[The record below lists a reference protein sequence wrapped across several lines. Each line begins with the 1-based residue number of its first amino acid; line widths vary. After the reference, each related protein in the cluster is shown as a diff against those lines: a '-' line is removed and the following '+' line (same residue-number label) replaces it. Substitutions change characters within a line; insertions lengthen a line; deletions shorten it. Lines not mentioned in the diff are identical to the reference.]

1 MINSKCAIILTM
13 KKIFFLLLLLLPEF
27 VSAYDACIDGIYYNL
42 NRDTKEATVTY
53 KALNSSSYSGTVNIP
68 PLITYE
74 GKKYSVTSIGENA
87 FEGCKSLLS
96 FTIPSS
102 VTSIAYMA
110 FADCS
115 SLTYLSIPNSV
126 TSIGNSAFKGC
137 SSLTSVIIPN
147 SMKMIYYSV
156 FSGCSS
162 LISVTIPSSVE
173 SIWQGAF
180 YGCSSL
186 TSVHISDL
194 EAWCK
199 IAFVTDWYSNPLQYA
214 HHLFLNDEEL
224 KDLIIPNTV
233 EKINKYAFRGCSSLT
248 SLTLS
253 NNLTSI
259 GENAFAGCS
268 GLRSVTVCSDKLSLS
283 NAFPD
288 SKSVEKLV
296 YGEGC
301 AKAVSTGLTSVSEVS
316 LPTSLQT
323 IDANAFRNFTNL
335 KSVTIPRNV
344 TGIGSGAFSGCS
356 NVAKLVYADGCAK
369 ALSTGLKSVS
379 EVSLPQTLQAIDAN
393 AFKNFTNLKS
403 ILIPAN
409 VSSIG
414 DYAFQGCKS
423 ITSISI
429 PKSVTNIPQSAFD
442 GCTGLT
448 SVGNISFCTSIG
460 NRAFYGCSN
469 LTDVGELP
477 SCASIGSYGFYGCSS
492 LTSLTLSN
500 NLTSIGEN
508 AFAGC
513 SGLRSVTVC
522 SDKLSLS
529 NAFPDSKSVEKLVYG
544 EGCAKAVSTGLTSV
558 SEVSLPTSLQTID
571 ASAFANFTNLET
583 ITIPKSVT
591 SIGPSAFSGCSGLI
605 TLIIPKDVNNIGNKA
620 FTGCSSLRS
629 VTICS
634 DNLSLSG
641 VFPDSKNVEN
651 LIYADGCTKAM
662 STGLTSVSE
671 VSLPQTLQ
679 SIDAGAFMNFTNLE
693 TIFIPKSVTSIGE
706 NAFSNCSGLT
716 SVHISDLT
724 AWCQISFSKS
734 SSGNSYSN
742 PACMAHHLF
751 LNGEE
756 IKDLVIPSNVNSI
769 SNLAFWACHGLTSV
783 TIPGNVKSIGQS
795 AFASC
800 QGLTSANIENG
811 VTDIENWAFYNCK
824 ALATVNIGSS
834 VTNIGDGAFNNCV
847 SLNSVTI
854 PRNVTKI
861 GNKAFAGCSG
871 LSSVTVCTDNLSL
884 SGVFPD
890 SKNVEKLIY
899 GEGCTK
905 AVSTGL
911 TSVSEVVL
919 PKTLQTIDA
928 NTFYNFRNLKEI
940 TIPQSVASIG
950 ENAFYGCSNLAS
962 VKVLVTDYSD
972 FCTNKIVSLIKS
984 RIGKPVM
991 LIDENGN
998 EIKDFRIP
1006 EGVTTVGEYAF
1017 CNCSGLTS
1025 VLIPSSVTSIS
1036 QQAFSGCN
1044 NVEKLIYG
1052 EGCTKAVSTGLTSVS
1067 EVVLPKTLQT
1077 IDASAFYNFKNL
1089 KTITIPQSVTS
1100 IGQQAFYGCAALA
1113 SVIIENNNL
1122 TEIYQNAFPSQAKLY
1137 VKRGTKTLLTLWKN
1151 GYTRPYEIGTDKQ
1164 LPPSS
1169 LSVVST
1175 TQMTATIKVND
1186 FYDGYAYTFNDEK
1199 IGKDTKTLSVPYPG
1213 YKFNQPLKISLD
1225 DVLYTANPY
1234 SFQTKGLNMKAER
1247 TGGTASSMT
1256 VKASY
1261 EHGDAPAT
1269 AQTLSLGGV
1278 TVEDDEIYLNGLKP
1292 NTSYT
1297 VTYTIITDGP
1307 WMFQQTF
1314 KFSTNALKFTASQPK
1329 VISEG
1334 NVIIASKSNLDEG
1347 ETNVG
1352 FEWRRTD
1359 WTSEFPSN
1367 RAGAYLYEGMMEG
1380 YIRNLNTNYLW
1391 KYRPYYETQDGSRYY
1406 GEWTGI
1412 DPTNTSY
1419 FEPTVHTYDKVEVNG
1434 NRARVKG
1441 YAMRGS
1447 DNIVS
1452 QGFRYWRSTES
1463 ASRAKQVEADGQV
1476 MSIELKGLDYHTT
1489 YRVVAF
1495 VTTSEVKTYYGK
1507 EQLFTTGDPT
1517 GIEETFAD
1525 EPKKITE
1532 EGIYDLSGRKL
1543 ERMQKGINIIR
1554 KADGTTKKVLVK

>member
-1 MINSKCAIILTM
+1 M
-13 KKIFFLLLLLLPEF
+13 KKQFLLLVFMLQTL
-27 VSAYDACIDGIYYNL
+27 VVRAYDVYIDGIYYDL
-42 NRDTKEATVTY
+42 NWETKQAEVICEPTSY
-53 KALNSSSYSGTVNIP
+53 NSYSGNIDIP
-68 PLITYE
+68 SSIIYFGE
-74 GKKYSVTSIGENA
+74 NYSVTSIGQATFWGCSDLTSIFIPHSVTTIGEWAFRDCSSLKSITIPHSVTCIGASAFSGCSGLIEINFNATNCFTRGFDVWTDEWSIFDGCISLMTFNIGNNVKKIPNCFFKGCSGMTSITLPNSITNIGEYAFSGCSGLTSVSIPNSVIYIGQQA
-87 FEGCKSLLS
+87 FENCSSLTDIS
-96 FTIPSS
+96 ISNS
-102 VTSIAYMA
+102 VTSIDYGT
-110 FADCS
+110 FQGCS
-115 SLTYLSIPNSV
+115 SLKGVSIPNSV
-126 TSIGNSAFKGC
+126 TNIGKSAFQGC
-137 SSLTSVIIPN
+137 SN
-147 SMKMIYYSV
+147 
-156 FSGCSS
+156 
-162 LISVTIPSSVE
+162 LICI
-173 SIWQGAF
+173 SILA
-180 YGCSSL
+180 
-186 TSVHISDL
+186 
-194 EAWCK
+194 
-199 IAFVTDWYSNPLQYA
+199 
-214 HHLFLNDEEL
+214 
-224 KDLIIPNTV
+224 
-233 EKINKYAFRGCSSLT
+233 
-248 SLTLS
+248 
-253 NNLTSI
+253 NLTSI
-259 GENAFAGCS
+259 DVDAFSGCNVEKLIYAEGCTKAVSTGLVGVSEVSLPQTLQTIDINTFANFTNLKTISIPKSVTDIGNGAFFGCS

-283 NAFPD
+283 GAFPD
-288 SKSVEKLV
+288 SKNVENLI
-296 YGEGC
+296 YADGC
-301 AKAVSTGLTSVSEVS
+301 TKAVSTGLTSATEVI
-316 LPTSLQT
+316 LPETLQT
-323 IDANAFRNFTNL
+323 IDASAFANFTNL

-344 TGIGSGAFSGCS
+344 TSIGSRAFSG
-356 NVAKLVYADGCAK
+356 
-369 ALSTGLKSVS
+369 
-379 EVSLPQTLQAIDAN
+379 
-393 AFKNFTNLKS
+393 
-403 ILIPAN
+403 
-409 VSSIG
+409 SS
-414 DYAFQGCKS
+414 
-423 ITSISI
+423 
-429 PKSVTNIPQSAFD
+429 
-442 GCTGLT
+442 
-448 SVGNISFCTSIG
+448 
-460 NRAFYGCSN
+460 
-469 LTDVGELP
+469 
-477 SCASIGSYGFYGCSS
+477 
-492 LTSLTLSN
+492 
-500 NLTSIGEN
+500 
-508 AFAGC
+508 
-513 SGLRSVTVC
+513 
-522 SDKLSLS
+522 
-529 NAFPDSKSVEKLVYG
+529 
-544 EGCAKAVSTGLTSV
+544 
-558 SEVSLPTSLQTID
+558 
-571 ASAFANFTNLET
+571 
-583 ITIPKSVT
+583 
-591 SIGPSAFSGCSGLI
+591 
-605 TLIIPKDVNNIGNKA
+605 
-620 FTGCSSLRS
+620 
-629 VTICS
+629 
-634 DNLSLSG
+634 
-641 VFPDSKNVEN
+641 NVEN

-716 SVHISDLT
+716 SVHISDLA
-724 AWCQISFSKS
+724 AWCKIAFGDSSKS
-734 SSGNSYSN
+734 GSVSN
-742 PACMAHHLF
+742 PLGIAHHLF

-756 IKDLVIPSNVNSI
+756 VKDLVIPNNVSSI
-769 SNLAFWACHGLTSV
+769 GYIAFWACHCLTSV
-783 TIPGNVKSIGQS
+783 TIPNDVTNIDKS

-800 QGLTSANIENG
+800 NSLASVTIGDG
-811 VTDIENWAFYNCK
+811 VTNIDSWAFYNCK
-824 ALATVNIGSS
+824 ALATLNIGSS

-861 GNKAFAGCSG
+861 GNKAFAGCTG
-871 LSSVTVCTDNLSL
+871 LSSVTVCTDNMSL
-884 SGVFPD
+884 SGMFPD

-940 TIPQSVASIG
+940 TIPQSVTSIG

-972 FCTNKIVSLIKS
+972 FCTNKIVNLIKS
-984 RIGKPVM
+984 RIGKPFM

-1052 EGCTKAVSTGLTSVS
+1052 EGCTKTVSTGLTSVS
-1067 EVVLPKTLQT
+1067 EVILPKTLQT
-1077 IDASAFYNFKNL
+1077 IEASAFYNFKNL

-1113 SVIIENNNL
+1113 SVTIENNNL
-1122 TEIYQNAFPSQAKLY
+1122 TEIGQSSFPSQARLY

-1225 DVLYTANPY
+1225 DVLYTTNPY

-1261 EHGDAPAT
+1261 EHGDAPVT
-1269 AQTLSLGGV
+1269 VQTLSLGGV

-1292 NTSYT
+1292 SASYT
-1297 VTYTIITDGP
+1297 VTYVVWINNEYAIRE
-1307 WMFQQTF
+1307 TF

-1334 NVIIASKSNLDEG
+1334 NVIIASKSNLDDG

-1406 GEWTGI
+1406 GDWTGI

-1419 FEPTVHTYDKVEVNG
+1419 FEPTVHTYDKIEVNG

-1495 VTTSEVKTYYGK
+1495 VTTSEGKTYYGK

-1525 EPKKITE
+1525 EPQKITE